1 MIRYKEI
8 KMACVSD
15 IHLGHRS
22 NKTIDIVRRLREAFP
37 DNAETSELDII
48 FIAGDVFDSLLNL
61 DDNPHIAEIDYWISN
76 LLNIC
81 ANRNILIRVLKGTPS
96 HDWDQSQRFEIIKQI
111 GNIPCNLKYVDNLEI
126 EYISELDINVLYIP
140 DELESTS
147 EKTLSRVKTLIKSK
161 GLEKVDYAIMHGQF
175 EYQLPEFVKAQ
186 KHDSKAYLDL
196 VNGLIFIGHVHKS
209 SQYGRIIA
217 QGSFD
222 RLSHGEEDPKGHMR
236 ATRKTDGTHDIVFI
250 ENKKAKKYITISC
263 LYLPIEDAIS
273 KIERVVAELPSDSF
287 VRLELNKD
295 HPLTS
300 NMDVLVKMFPLF
312 NWSKLIREEE
322 EVFEELEV
330 VEETF
335 TAITLTSENIPNLL
349 LNRLSTKISPEL
361 IGLGESILKECL

>member
-1 MIRYKEI
+1 
-8 KMACVSD
+8 MACVSD

-22 NKTIDIVRRLREAFP
+22 NKTVDIVKRLRNAFP
-37 DNAETSELDII
+37 DNKETGELDII

-96 HDWDQSQRFEIIKQI
+96 HDWDQSQRFEIVQKI
-111 GNIPCNLKYVDNLEI
+111 GNIQCNLKYVDNLEI

-147 EKTLSRVKTLIKSK
+147 EKTLTRVKALIKSK
-161 GLEKVDYAIMHGQF
+161 GLKQVDYAIMHGQF

-186 KHDSKAYLDL
+186 KHDSKAYLSL
-196 VNGLIFIGHVHKS
+196 VKGLVFIGHVHRS

-236 ATRKTDGTHDIVFI
+236 ATRNSDGTHEIVFV
-250 ENKKAKKYITISC
+250 ENKEAKKYITVSC
-263 LYLPIEDAIS
+263 LYLTVEDAIS
-273 KIERVVAELPSDSF
+273 KVERTVSELPSDSY

-295 HPLTS
+295 HPLTT
-300 NMDVLVKMFPLF
+300 NMDVLVKLFPLF
-312 NWSKLIREEE
+312 NWSKLVRDEEDE
-322 EVFEELEV
+322 FEQVEIE
-330 VEETF
+330 EETF

-349 LNRLSTKISPEL
+349 LNRLSTKVPADL
-361 IGLGESILKECL
+361 VVLGEAILKECL